1 MDRYKHFKWTP
12 RTAWLSII
20 FAIAIPSSL
29 YYVAN
34 KTDVS
39 RFFLYFRTAENVL
52 QELDTTEGEV
62 KQEEV
67 HRGLSMGLRLEV
79 AKMAHARATT
89 ARVLRRQIWAAKA
102 GMANMQQ
109 LKASQHQ
116 APETRLNTR
125 NPTFEMTDTNRNS
138 LQGKYEF
145 RGKRRGDTM
154 KEF

>member
-1 MDRYKHFKWTP
+1 MQVDRYKHFKWTP

-79 AKMAHARATT
+79 AKTATLEQLQHEFCVVKYGPRKL
-89 ARVLRRQIWAAKA
+89 AWQICSSSRRPNIKLPRH
-102 GMANMQQ
+102 G
-109 LKASQHQ
+109 
-116 APETRLNTR
+116 
-125 NPTFEMTDTNRNS
+125 
-138 LQGKYEF
+138 
-145 RGKRRGDTM
+145 
-154 KEF
+154 